1 MKIKKMI
8 MNNKFGLFGHKT
20 VRPVEYCEL
29 YGINQLSSCDRD
41 GSYDSFDFVGT
52 IDEVNEY
59 ERRWCSNGING
70 FRLVAVRINRGFK
83 NQSSIIY
90 I

>member
-20 VRPVEYCEL
+20 VRPIEYCEI
-29 YGINQLSSCDRD
+29 YGINQLSAYDRD
-41 GSYDSFDFVGT
+41 GSYNSFDFVGT

-59 ERRWCSNGING
+59 ERRWCSNGTNG
-70 FRLVAVRINRGFK
+70 FRLVALKITRGFK

-90 I
+90 M